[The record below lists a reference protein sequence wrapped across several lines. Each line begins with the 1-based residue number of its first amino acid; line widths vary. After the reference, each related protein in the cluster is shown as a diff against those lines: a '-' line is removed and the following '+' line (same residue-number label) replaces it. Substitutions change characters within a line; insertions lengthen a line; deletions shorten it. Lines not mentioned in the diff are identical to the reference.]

1 MKTLLHHVIILVI
14 ILSMTT
20 QLQAQNTSTNN
31 DNTSTNSLNTQ
42 IKRLNAYIYPNP
54 CVSEFNVIIED
65 QNPGEFLIKLM
76 DNNYATITSNHY
88 TSKNKG
94 TVSFDFDISVLPTG
108 TYYVKVAGKDGEST
122 LKFMKQ

>member
-1 MKTLLHHVIILVI
+1 MKTLLHHAIILVM
-14 ILSMTT
+14 ILSMAT
-20 QLQAQNTSTNN
+20 QSQAQNTATNT
-31 DNTSTNSLNTQ
+31 DNNSSNTLNTR

-54 CVSEFNVIIED
+54 CVNEFNVIIED
-65 QNPGEFLIKLM
+65 QNQGDFLIKLM